1 MTTEYVLWID
11 DDFEFTNGTDI
22 ELMVDI
28 LEDTDLDIVGG
39 KAGSSGWGY
48 TSIFNRIHGNSGDCL
63 YRLYGHRGVVPNHPT
78 CKYADLI
85 QNFFLARTMAV
96 RRIGFDGEFQRVAHK
111 EFFADGLGELKVMP
125 RSILSRGVNYWV
137 MFRQLANSLTAN
149 IKAIIEQMLIAYKV
163 SASLI

>member
-22 ELMVDI
+22 EWMLNM
-28 LEDTDLDIVGG
+28 LENSDLDIVGG

-48 TSIFNRIHGNSGDCL
+48 TSIFNRVHGQNGDCL
-63 YRLYGHRGVVPNHPT
+63 YRLYGHRGLVPNYPT

-85 QNFFLARTMAV
+85 QNFFLARTMSV

-111 EFFADGLGELKVMP
+111 EFFADGLGQLKVTAFSYQSTFVVSTFDYSVP
-125 RSILSRGVNYWV
+125 HHLLRGHR
-137 MFRQLANSLTAN
+137 FFS
-149 IKAIIEQMLIAYKV
+149 K
-163 SASLI
+163 